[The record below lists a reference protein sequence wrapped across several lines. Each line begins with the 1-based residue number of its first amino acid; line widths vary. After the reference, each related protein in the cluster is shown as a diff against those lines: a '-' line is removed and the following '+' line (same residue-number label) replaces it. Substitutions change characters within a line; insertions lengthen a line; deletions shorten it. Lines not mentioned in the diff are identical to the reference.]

1 MNEMDIGWIAEFE
14 KDEEI
19 YKDFYKDK
27 LETVKVF
34 YLYVDSKNSIF
45 HIKKEILTLE
55 NSKITKDTLI
65 TLLKENMT
73 YNKYKYKPISIL
85 KWNINMEP
93 EDVSSYLRNNSKY
106 NFLNVEDKIDTITFD
121 DSINL
126 FHSVNSLYI
135 VFHESSKSFNN
146 KTKKIYI
153 KQKKKLNN
161 QKTRSKRT

>member
-1 MNEMDIGWIAEFE
+1 MNEMDNGWIAEFE

-55 NSKITKDTLI
+55 NSEITKDTLI

>member
-1 MNEMDIGWIAEFE
+1 MNEMDNGWIAEFE

-34 YLYVDSKNSIF
+34 YLYVNSKNSIF

-55 NSKITKDTLI
+55 NSKITKDALI

>member
-55 NSKITKDTLI
+55 NSEITKDTLI